1 MDELISAMH
10 DEISYRKIIYKPFS
24 LLDDNEIEALWKM
37 RNHPDITC
45 WMVNSEPIPFP
56 HHLAFIESQKNQ
68 TKNFNFLAQF
78 NKLPAGVISLHNVDY
93 INKSAWLGIY
103 KNPENLT
110 PLTGADLLDGLC
122 NIAFNCMQL
131 HTLKLEV
138 ISNNTRA
145 VKLYCKAGFQ
155 QEGISRECLKRGN
168 QFLDMI
174 QMGII
179 DREWKQ
185 YETKQDK

>member
-1 MDELISAMH
+1 MDELINIMH
-10 DEISYRKIIYKPFS
+10 DEINYRDFTFRPFS
-24 LLDDNEIEALWKM
+24 LLNDAEAEAVWRM

-45 WMVNSEPIPFP
+45 WMVNSEPIPLAQ
-56 HHLAFIESQKNQ
+56 HLLFIKNQQNQ

-78 NKLPAGVISLHNVDY
+78 NKFPVGVISLHDVDF
-93 INKSAWLGIY
+93 INQSARVGIY

-110 PLTGADLLDGLC
+110 HITGADLLDGLC
-122 NIAFNCMQL
+122 DIAFNHAQL

-138 ISNNTRA
+138 IASNIRA
-145 VKLYCKAGFQ
+145 IKLYHKVGFQ
-155 QEGISRECLKRGN
+155 EEGLSREILKRGN

-179 DREWKQ
+179 DREWKK
-185 YETKQDK
+185 YELE